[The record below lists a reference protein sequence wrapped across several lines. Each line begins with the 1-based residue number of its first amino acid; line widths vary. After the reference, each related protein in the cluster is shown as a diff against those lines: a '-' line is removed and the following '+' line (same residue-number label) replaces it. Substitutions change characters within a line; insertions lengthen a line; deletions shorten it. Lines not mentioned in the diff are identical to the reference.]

1 MLHKKSFQ
9 PVCFVFL
16 IVNHVMLFWRK
27 KKHMM
32 LGVLF
37 LSKVILSMWIHYLCV
52 HSIKHGSC
60 RPGLLEKPATHRSLK
75 TPWICRSSAW
85 ILLKCLECWR
95 LQQDKF
101 IMTSQDCIEKTA
113 ENHIWSLKCW
123 KAFYIRTIQ
132 YFLIYALNGVC
143 QVYLSAPL

>member
-1 MLHKKSFQ
+1 MFCFPHCQ
-9 PVCFVFL
+9 PCDVVL
-16 IVNHVMLFWRK
+16 KK

-32 LGVLF
+32 LGTVTWVLF
-37 LSKVILSMWIHYLCV
+37 LSKVILSMWIHYLFI
-52 HSIKHGSC
+52 HSIKHGSR

-101 IMTSQDCIEKTA
+101 IITSQDCIEKTA
-113 ENHIWSLKCW
+113 EKHIWSLKCW
-123 KAFYIRTIQ
+123 KAFYISTIQ
-132 YFLIYALNGVC
+132 YLLIYALVNGVC
-143 QVYLSAPL
+143 QVYSSAPL